1 MLGNTFGRLFRVTT
15 CGEAYGEALQIIID
29 GVPSGL
35 KLSEA
40 DIQPDLDRRR
50 PGQSEITSPR
60 KETDKV
66 KIVAGVLNGYTTGAP
81 VGMIIYNVDTP
92 PRLIELY
99 EKNKELAIP
108 AHADYTYYV
117 KYGRF
122 RDWRGCGRANGRET
136 AGRVAAGAVAKKLL
150 AREGV
155 QVVAYTK
162 AMGGIYAREMT
173 FKEIVAGV
181 EKNIARCPDP
191 EAAEKMI
198 QRAIEVKKQGDSIG
212 GIVEVIARGMPPGI
226 GDPVFD
232 KLSANIAKALMSIGS
247 VKGVEIGAGFAL
259 ADKLGSES
267 NDSPYIDGDQI
278 RFRTNNAGGLL
289 GGITNGE
296 DIVARIVV
304 KPTPLISIEQ
314 HTVNMVKMQNV
325 TLVSKTPHD
334 PVIAPRIVPVA
345 EAMMAL
351 VLVDH
356 LMMWRG
362 YAAFIQG

>member
-136 AGRVAAGAVAKKLL
+136 AGRVAAGACLL
-150 AREGV
+150 
-155 QVVAYTK
+155 YT
-162 AMGGIYAREMT
+162 
-173 FKEIVAGV
+173 
-181 EKNIARCPDP
+181 
-191 EAAEKMI
+191 
-198 QRAIEVKKQGDSIG
+198 
-212 GIVEVIARGMPPGI
+212 
-226 GDPVFD
+226 
-232 KLSANIAKALMSIGS
+232 
-247 VKGVEIGAGFAL
+247 
-259 ADKLGSES
+259 
-267 NDSPYIDGDQI
+267 SP
-278 RFRTNNAGGLL
+278 
-289 GGITNGE
+289 
-296 DIVARIVV
+296 
-304 KPTPLISIEQ
+304 S
-314 HTVNMVKMQNV
+314 
-325 TLVSKTPHD
+325 
-334 PVIAPRIVPVA
+334 PR
-345 EAMMAL
+345 
-351 VLVDH
+351 D
-356 LMMWRG
+356 
-362 YAAFIQG
+362 